1 MTELTYLGAI
11 REALIEEME
20 RDPRVFLIGE
30 DIGHFG
36 GAFKVTEGLLERFG
50 AARVVDT
57 PIAEALI
64 VGASIGAAI
73 RGQRPVA
80 EMQFADFVTCGFS
93 QLVENA
99 GTFHYRLKVSVPL
112 VIRLP
117 SGGGVGGGPYH
128 SRNTEAWFAHASGL
142 KVVAPATPSDAK
154 GLLKTAIRDPDPVVY
169 LEQKW
174 LYRREKEEVPGGD
187 HLVPFGQAR
196 VAREGRHAT
205 VVAYANAVPMA
216 VEAADRLAQEGV
228 SVEVID
234 LRTLVPWDWRT
245 VLASVEKTG
254 RLLVATEASRT
265 ASFAS
270 EVAATVAELA
280 VAELDAPILRV
291 SAPDAPVPAE
301 KGLEAFHRPN
311 TERIVEALRTLT
323 HY

>member
-1 MTELTYLGAI
+1 
-11 REALIEEME
+11 
-20 RDPRVFLIGE
+20 
-30 DIGHFG
+30 
-36 GAFKVTEGLLERFG
+36 
-50 AARVVDT
+50 
-57 PIAEALI
+57 
-64 VGASIGAAI
+64 
-73 RGQRPVA
+73 
-80 EMQFADFVTCGFS
+80 
-93 QLVENA
+93 
-99 GTFHYRLKVSVPL
+99 
-112 VIRLP
+112 
-117 SGGGVGGGPYH
+117 
-128 SRNTEAWFAHASGL
+128 
-142 KVVAPATPSDAK
+142 
-154 GLLKTAIRDPDPVVY
+154 
-169 LEQKW
+169 
-174 LYRREKEEVPGGD
+174 VPGGD

-270 EVAATVAELA
+270 VVAATVAELA